1 VQLLRRASCGAQ
13 ALQER
18 HGQTGGLPL
27 ATPRLVDACTITRRD
42 DRLELAGRLTLADAT
57 AIWRELSLAAAT
69 ASGRMDLDVRGAQM
83 IDGAVMPLLVE
94 TRSALAARG
103 VACELVGVTPEVR
116 PVAHLFGADRPPTLR
131 PIVRGGGSQPR
142 FPLLIARAGT
152 DGIPIVLVLNF
163 LAGFVM
169 AYQSTRPLEL
179 YGANVFVADI
189 VGISITREL
198 APLMTAIIIAGR
210 SGAGYAAELGTM
222 RVSEEIDAMRTMG
235 IDPIAYLVLP
245 RIATLVLVAPVLTL
259 LGETVGV
266 LGGVGVAVTS
276 LDLTPEAYL
285 HELRTAVVGSDV
297 WTGLIKSAA
306 FGAAVAAIG
315 CRQGLTTR
323 GAAAGVGQS
332 TTTTVVQALFAIV
345 LLDTL
350 LTMIFR
356 VVGV

>member
-1 VQLLRRASCGAQ
+1 
-13 ALQER
+13 
-18 HGQTGGLPL
+18 
-27 ATPRLVDACTITRRD
+27 
-42 DRLELAGRLTLADAT
+42 
-57 AIWRELSLAAAT
+57 
-69 ASGRMDLDVRGAQM
+69 MDLDVSGAEV
-83 IDGAVMPLLVE
+83 IDGAIMPLLVE
-94 TRSALAARG
+94 TRASLASRG
-103 VACELVGVTPEVR
+103 IACELVGASARLQPI
-116 PVAHLFGADRPPTLR
+116 AHLYGADRPSALR
-131 PIVRGGGSQPR
+131 PQVRRGPTSGGL
-142 FPLLIARAGT
+142 PLLIARAGT

-222 RVSEEIDAMRTMG
+222 RVSEEIDALRTMG
-235 IDPIAYLVLP
+235 IDPVAHLVLP
-245 RIATLVLVAPVLTL
+245 RVATLVLVAPLLTL

-266 LGGVGVAVTS
+266 AGGVGVAVTS
-276 LDLTPEAYL
+276 LDLTPEIYL
-285 HELRTAVVGSDV
+285 HELRTAVVASDV
-297 WTGLIKSAA
+297 WTGLIKSAT
-306 FGAAVAAIG
+306 FGAAIAIIG
-315 CRQGLTTR
+315 CRQGLAAR

-332 TTTTVVQALFAIV
+332 TTATVVQSLFAIV

-350 LTMIFR
+350 FTMCFR